1 MAKDYADKLQTLD
14 FSAAWKGMFLSFSLH
29 NYNKAPKCPVTPTP
43 VNFAACGNEFIS
55 TTIC

>member
-14 FSAAWKGMFLSFSLH
+14 FSAARKGMFLSFSLH
-29 NYNKAPKCPVTPTP
+29 YNKAPKCPVTPIP

-55 TTIC
+55 TRIC